1 MKALSVLGLIR
12 KEEWKEFEKFAASPF
27 FNKGRNYGVLLKLLR
42 PFHPA
47 FCDKKL
53 TAEYIYKSLYPGRKF
68 NGSVLSTV
76 LSGLNKLCEEFFLQM
91 NFRNDEKRE
100 IRLLREYSKRG
111 YDPKAESFSRRL
123 VFRLQSGKPGSMTFF
138 ENLDIIDA
146 LQQHYAMSYDKER
159 RSRVLH
165 EGILNLICFMILQSF
180 VFQKELL
187 LYGGRY
193 AEDELNST
201 TAGKLLNAIDFAGL
215 LEIIGREHD
224 PSFIV
229 LNLYSLLVKQ
239 LNNIEDDTL
248 YKELR
253 QLLEKNK
260 GETDPETVEKLMLNM
275 VSICNMKNN
284 LGKKEYLKESYV
296 IMKHLAESGFF
307 DRLEDSPHFPPSQFR
322 NIVKAG
328 IALEDTDWVRRFVT
342 DNADKLEHSLR
353 SSLKHYSL
361 AKIDFASG
369 RFDSALQH
377 LSEVQTD
384 NLVFKLDI
392 RKLYAMIYYE
402 TGSHESLRSLLNA
415 YYGMVAK
422 KGKKNEAIL
431 LRHRNFIKY
440 LRQLLNLNEEGAA
453 AEQLK
458 AVLDLLKADNVSE
471 KSWLTEKFRLWKH

>member
-12 KEEWKEFEKFAASPF
+12 KEEWKEFERFAASPF
-27 FNKGRNYGVLLKLLR
+27 FNKGRNYTELLRLLR
-42 PFHPA
+42 PFYPG
-47 FCDKKL
+47 FGDKRL
-53 TAEYIYKSLYPGRKF
+53 TSEFIYRNLYPGRKF
-68 NGSVLSTV
+68 NRSVVNTV
-76 LSGLNKLCEEFFLQM
+76 LSGLSKLCEEFFLQK
-91 NFRNDEKRE
+91 NFMHDSKRD

-111 YDPKAESFSRRL
+111 YDKKAVSLSRKLHSRL
-123 VFRLQSGKPGSMTFF
+123 RNQTPGSMTFF

-159 RSRVLH
+159 RSKALH

-180 VFQKELL
+180 VFQKELI

-201 TAGKLLNAIDFAGL
+201 TAGKLLGAVDFEKL
-215 LEIIGREHD
+215 LEIVSREKD

-229 LNLYSLLVKQ
+229 LKLYSLLVKQ

-253 QLLEKNK
+253 LLLGKNRN
-260 GETDPETVEKLMLNM
+260 GIDPETAEKLLLNM

-284 LGKKEYLKESYV
+284 MGKKEYLSESYV
-296 IMKHLAESGFF
+296 IMKDLAGSGFF

-328 IALEDTDWVRRFVT
+328 IALDDTDWVRRFVT

-361 AKIDFASG
+361 AKIDFVSG
-369 RFDSALQH
+369 NFDSALQH
-377 LSEVQTD
+377 LNEVQTD

-402 TGSHESLRSLLNA
+402 TGSYENLRSLLNA

-431 LRHRNFIKY
+431 QRHRSFIIY
-440 LRQLLNLNEEGAA
+440 LRQLVNLKESGAPA
-453 AEQLK
+453 GEFE
-458 AVLDLLKADNVSE
+458 AVMEMLRTDNVSE
-471 KSWLTEKFRLWKH
+471 KSWLTEKFKSE